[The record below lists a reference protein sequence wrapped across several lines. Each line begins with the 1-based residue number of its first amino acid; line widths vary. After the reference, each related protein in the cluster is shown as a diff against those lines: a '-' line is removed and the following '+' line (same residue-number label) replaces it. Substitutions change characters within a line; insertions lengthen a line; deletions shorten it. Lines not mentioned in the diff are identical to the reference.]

1 VELAQMPDISPF
13 LIRVCM
19 GAPSQASS
27 CAECRRTPLAGE
39 RIHRVESGTLLCE
52 LCFGA
57 LPEEDRVAVR
67 SDRVHASDRALSVV
81 PRAA

>member
-1 VELAQMPDISPF
+1 MPDISPF

-19 GAPSQASS
+19 SVPSQATS
-27 CAECRRTPLAGE
+27 CSECHRTPLAGE
-39 RIHRVESGTLLCE
+39 RIHRLESGILLCE

-57 LPEEDRVAVR
+57 LPEDSRVAVR
-67 SDRVHASDRALSVV
+67 SDRVRAGERALAVV

>member
-1 VELAQMPDISPF
+1 MPDISPF

-19 GAPSQASS
+19 GVPASQASCCS
-27 CAECRRTPLAGE
+27 ECRRTPLAGE
-39 RIHRVESGTLLCE
+39 RIHRIESGTLLCE

-57 LPEEDRVAVR
+57 LPEERRVAVR
-67 SDRVHASDRALSVV
+67 SDRVHASERALSVV

>member
-1 VELAQMPDISPF
+1 MPDISPF

-19 GAPSQASS
+19 GATTSEASS
-27 CAECRRTPLAGE
+27 CSQCHRTPLAGE
-39 RIHRVESGTLLCE
+39 LIHRLESGSLLCE

-57 LPEEDRVAVR
+57 LPEELRVAVR
-67 SDRVHASDRALSVV
+67 SDRVHASERALSVV

>member
-1 VELAQMPDISPF
+1 VELAEMPDISPF

-27 CAECRRTPLAGE
+27 CSQCHRTPLAGE
-39 RIHRVESGTLLCE
+39 RIHRIESGSLLCE
-52 LCFGA
+52 LCFAA
-57 LPEEDRVAVR
+57 LPEEQRVAVR
-67 SDRVHASDRALSVV
+67 SDRVRASERALSVV